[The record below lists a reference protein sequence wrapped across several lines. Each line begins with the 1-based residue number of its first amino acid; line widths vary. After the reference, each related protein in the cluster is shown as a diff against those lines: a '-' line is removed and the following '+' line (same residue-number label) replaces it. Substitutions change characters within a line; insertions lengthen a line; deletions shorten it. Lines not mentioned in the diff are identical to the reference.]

1 MIHLIASA
9 AAAAVL
15 AASAPAD
22 PFAGV
27 NPDKFEGLAKDSFAA
42 WSYGWDSV
50 KTNGSVKTLLVQS
63 FYATPTAFPGSP
75 TPAAYSIHTMAI
87 DCAGKTVN
95 VINGAN
101 YSASHAFLS
110 LGSSTGTF
118 PWTDMTTGFQSFASQ
133 VCATNF

>member
-1 MIHLIASA
+1 MIFPALAAVAAILASA
-9 AAAAVL
+9 AA
-15 AASAPAD
+15 SAN
-22 PFAGV
+22 PFPNV

-63 FYATPTAFPGSP
+63 LYETPAAFPGSP

-87 DCAGKTVN
+87 DCAGKTVT

-101 YSASHAFLS
+101 YAASHAFLS

-118 PWTDMTTGFQSFASQ
+118 PWTDMTTGFQSFAGQ
-133 VCATNF
+133 VCAPGF